1 MLMNTVLLLVLAS
14 VEATFFITEESKLSK
29 GLFDAFDLRGGLLWL
44 VIKLCSHL
52 LLLFNIRVHLVS
64 LGLSDIIRLEG
75 ESLFLELV
83 RPEGDHLSESARCI
97 SSCKESGFGHT
108 FGFNQHC
115 ETTVNLGK

>member
-1 MLMNTVLLLVLAS
+1 MLMNTVLLHVFMVVS
-14 VEATFFITEESKLSK
+14 VDSKLGK
-29 GLFDAFDLRGGLLWL
+29 GLFDTFNLRGILLGL
-44 VIKLCSHL
+44 VIKLCPHL
-52 LLLFNIRVHLVS
+52 LLLFNIRVHLIG

-83 RPEGDHLSESARCI
+83 RPEGDHLSKSARCVR
-97 SSCKESGFGHT
+97 SSEERGFGHT